1 MAAWRRCRPPF
12 PLLAVAVFA
21 AAGAAP
27 AQEVAASGASSLG
40 GLALSAES
48 NTLATAAIELPHAGA
63 AGKRLAFTV
72 TPSAT
77 SCNAPSPIAWL
88 AVEPSTGE
96 IAAGAVAIL
105 SVYASAFGAVAPRR
119 AGFLCIATSDVARP
133 LREMPVVLTIEAGAP
148 PGPSRDGG

>member
-1 MAAWRRCRPPF
+1 MAARRRCRPPF

-21 AAGAAP
+21 AAGAATGQ
-27 AQEVAASGASSLG
+27 AVAGSGASSLA

-48 NTLATAAIELPHAGA
+48 NSLATAAIELSHAGA
-63 AGKRLAFTV
+63 AGKRLAFSV

-77 SCNAPSPIAWL
+77 ACNAPSPIAWL

-105 SVYASAFGAVAPRR
+105 SVYASAFGAVVPRR
-119 AGFLCIATSDVARP
+119 AGFLCIATGDGAP
-133 LREMPVVLTIEAGAP
+133 ALREVPVVLTIEAGAP
-148 PGPSRDGG
+148 SGRSRDGG

>member
-1 MAAWRRCRPPF
+1 MARLRCPPPC
-12 PLLAVAVFA
+12 PLLAVAMFA
-21 AAGAAP
+21 AAGTAP
-27 AQEVAASGASSLG
+27 AQEVAASAAPPMA

-48 NTLATAAIELPHAGA
+48 NSLATAAIELSNAGT

-77 SCNAPSPIAWL
+77 ACHAASPIAWL

-96 IAAGAVAIL
+96 IADGAVAVL

-119 AGFLCIATSDVARP
+119 AGFLCIATGDAARP
-133 LREMPVVLTIEAGAP
+133 LREMPVVLTIKGRAS
-148 PGPSRDGG
+148 PGE